1 MRRSVRRPMPAATTS
16 CMSSSGRKLPFMR
29 ASTLPARASAT
40 AEAAAAGPGL
50 ASMIS
55 HPVISIFNDAASDR
69 ISCSG
74 PTRIGLMSPTSDART
89 APSSEA

>member
-1 MRRSVRRPMPAATTS
+1 M
-16 CMSSSGRKLPFMR
+16 
-29 ASTLPARASAT
+29 
-40 AEAAAAGPGL
+40 
-50 ASMIS
+50 SMIS

-89 APSSEA
+89 APSSEALIAGIDDSGPDWF